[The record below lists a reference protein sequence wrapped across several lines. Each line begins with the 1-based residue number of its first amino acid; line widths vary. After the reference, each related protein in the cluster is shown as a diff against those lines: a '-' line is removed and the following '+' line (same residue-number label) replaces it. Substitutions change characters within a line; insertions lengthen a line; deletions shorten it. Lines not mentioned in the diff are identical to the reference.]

1 MSVCVC
7 ASVRARVY
15 KYVYARRKSDS
26 SELPKNHYDSLIV
39 RTIFP
44 RMSVYIYNI
53 SYTYTRV
60 SNYSTCF
67 SLLNIY
73 IYIYIRE
80 GASSGA
86 MLRILR
92 ITIAARDN
100 EIHL

>member
-26 SELPKNHYDSLIV
+26 SELPKNYDSLIV

-67 SLLNIY
+67 SLLNIC
-73 IYIYIRE
+73 IHMRE

-92 ITIAARDN
+92 NHDFVARDN